1 MTTDPICGMT
11 VDEASGLSAERD
23 GRVWYFC
30 CEGCR
35 RKFLKGEDRTP
46 PAPAHA
52 GARYVCPMH
61 PEVVQD
67 QPGDCIQ
74 CGMPLEPTVL
84 SEETDAVERRE
95 LRNMTRRLA
104 LAGILTTP
112 VFVLAMM
119 HLLPIPA
126 LRAWGD
132 GGVSRLLQFILT
144 TPVVGWAAWP
154 IFSRGWRSL
163 VTRNLNMFT
172 LIAIGIAA
180 AYGFSAVAMLAP
192 GWFPPAMRHHGK
204 VAVYFEAAAM
214 ITVLVILGQV
224 LELRARHRT
233 GGAIR
238 ALLDL
243 TPPTARRVTPAG
255 DQVVPVAEVGVGD
268 RLRVVPGDRIP
279 VDGLV
284 IEGHA
289 SVEESMITGEPI
301 PVEKHPGDTVTGGTV
316 NGTGSLVM
324 EARRVGRDTLLG
336 QIIRQ
341 VTEAQRSRAPI
352 QNLADTVSGY
362 FVPAVL
368 GVALAAFLVW
378 FLAGPEPRLA
388 HALIHAVS
396 VLIIACPCA
405 LGLATPMSVM
415 VAVGRGAQAGVLIRH
430 AEALQRLE
438 RVDTVVFDK
447 TGTLTEGR
455 PRLVDVLAAPG
466 HTDDDLIGW
475 AASLEQHS
483 EHPLA
488 AAILEAAR
496 SRGLERRP
504 AGDVEIVAGGGLS
517 GRIDGHRLL
526 IGTPAFLTERGID
539 GLEAQRQAAESW
551 QSKGRTAV
559 FIACDG
565 SAAGVLGIADPVK
578 AATPGAIRALHALG
592 LRLIMLTGDNRRTAE
607 AVARPLGIDAVEA
620 EVSPIGKADTI
631 RRLRE
636 SGARVV
642 MAGDGINDAPALGTA
657 DVGVAMG
664 TGTDIAMQS
673 AGITLL
679 GGDLRGLARAVR
691 LSRGTMRNIRQNLLF
706 AFLYNAVGIPL
717 AAGILCPVG
726 GPLLSPVFAGM
737 AMSLSSVSVIGN
749 ALRLR
754 RLRLD
759 TDG

>member
-1 MTTDPICGMT
+1 
-11 VDEASGLSAERD
+11 
-23 GRVWYFC
+23 
-30 CEGCR
+30 
-35 RKFLKGEDRTP
+35 
-46 PAPAHA
+46 
-52 GARYVCPMH
+52 
-61 PEVVQD
+61 
-67 QPGDCIQ
+67 
-74 CGMPLEPTVL
+74 
-84 SEETDAVERRE
+84 
-95 LRNMTRRLA
+95 
-104 LAGILTTP
+104 
-112 VFVLAMM
+112 
-119 HLLPIPA
+119 
-126 LRAWGD
+126 
-132 GGVSRLLQFILT
+132 
-144 TPVVGWAAWP
+144 
-154 IFSRGWRSL
+154 
-163 VTRNLNMFT
+163 
-172 LIAIGIAA
+172 
-180 AYGFSAVAMLAP
+180 P

-706 AFLYNAVGIPL
+706 AFLYNALGIPL
-717 AAGILCPVG
+717 AAGILYPVG
-726 GPLLSPVFAGM
+726 GPLLSPVFAGV